1 MAFASSNG
9 ETVIIRRPP
18 RRDNFG
24 DVIPGSAS
32 EIPVP
37 DCLVAPG
44 ASTEA
49 DQNSVQIV
57 ANADVYMPE
66 GYQVTGRDQLVIRG
80 DVYEVEG
87 YPQVW
92 LNEGV
97 VISVRL
103 VIG

>member
-9 ETVIIRRPP
+9 ETVIIRTPP
-18 RRDNFG
+18 KRDNFG
-24 DVIPGSAS
+24 NIIPGSATQVS
-32 EIPVP
+32 VP

-44 ASTEA
+44 ASAEA
-49 DQNSVQIV
+49 DEHSVQIA

-66 GYQVTGRDQLVIRG
+66 GYRVTGRDQLIIRG
-80 DVYEVEG
+80 DTYEVEG

-92 LNEGV
+92 LNEGI
-97 VISVRL
+97 VISARL